1 MFLQKEKVLITGCSG
16 LVGSYLLRELET
28 CGAELYATQGES
40 KVDYDPARI
49 ININLTNTETFF
61 EELQRLKPSVIVNLA
76 AYTDVDGCETDR
88 NRARILNADLVS
100 VISNYALKNNRS
112 YVLHVS
118 TEYVFDGKIGN
129 YLENSEPNPINWYGA
144 SKLLGEKEII
154 TKIPAEQWC
163 IARISTPFGVHNKK
177 QSFPIF
183 VISNL
188 AAKKRISVLDDQY
201 TTPIYAKTL
210 SKMLKELLEKTFTG
224 LIHIASKNGISRF
237 EQALK
242 VAQMFELDASL
253 ITRVS
258 MNEMNWKASRPR
270 FSTLNVSAANKILYN
285 KPPEFE
291 ADLLC
296 LHAEI
301 KENDPNSI
309 HT

>member
-1 MFLQKEKVLITGCSG
+1 MFLQKEKILITGCSG
-16 LVGSYLLRELET
+16 LVGSYLLRELAV

-40 KVDYDPARI
+40 KIDYDPARI
-49 ININLTNTETFF
+49 INIDLTNTEIFF

-88 NRARILNADLVS
+88 IRARILNADLVS
-100 VISNYALKNNRS
+100 AISNYAKKNNRS
-112 YVLHVS
+112 FVLHVS

-129 YLENSEPNPINWYGA
+129 YLENSEPSPINWYGA

-154 TKIPAEQWC
+154 TKIPTEQWC
-163 IARISTPFGVHNKK
+163 IARISTPFGIHNKK

-188 AAKKRISVLDDQY
+188 AAKKQIKVLDDQY

-210 SKMLKELLEKTFTG
+210 SIMLMELLEKTFTG

-242 VAQMFELDASL
+242 VARMFGLDTSL
-253 ITRVS
+253 INRVN
-258 MNEMNWKASRPR
+258 MEEMNWKAARPR
-270 FSTLNVSAANKILYN
+270 ISTLNVTAANRILDN
-285 KPPEFE
+285 KPPEFD
-291 ADLLC
+291 ADLLG

-301 KENDPNSI
+301 KKRI
-309 HT
+309 